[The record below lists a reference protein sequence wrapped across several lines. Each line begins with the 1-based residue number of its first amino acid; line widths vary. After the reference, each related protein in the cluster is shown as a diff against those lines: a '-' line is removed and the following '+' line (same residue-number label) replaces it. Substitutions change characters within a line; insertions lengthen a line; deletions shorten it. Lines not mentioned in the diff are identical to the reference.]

1 MKKKI
6 GIILTIAV
14 LTCSLV
20 GCMSSKSYED
30 TTHHKLG
37 EIEEV
42 PTPVTP
48 TPEIATNETVN
59 KELKVYASDAECN
72 YLVAQNISVLSS
84 YTPKE
89 VVAGVI
95 SKNAKCF
102 DKEAKVLGVKV
113 ENGIGY
119 VDMNS
124 KFETPNTSSSA
135 LGRMKIYSIVNSL
148 CDIKELNISK
158 VVFTLEGQKVDCIAQ
173 FDASVPFEYNA
184 ELMETHK
191 K

>member
-1 MKKKI
+1 MKKEI
-6 GIILTIAV
+6 GVVLTIAI

-20 GCMSSKSYED
+20 GCMSNKSYED

-37 EIEEV
+37 EVEEI
-42 PTPVTP
+42 PTPATP
-48 TPEIATNETVN
+48 TSDIVTNATFN
-59 KELKVYASDAECN
+59 KELKIYTADAECN
-72 YLVAQNISVLSS
+72 YLVAQTISVLNN

-89 VVAGVI
+89 VVEDII
-95 SKNAKCF
+95 SKNSKCF
-102 DKEAKVLGVKV
+102 DKDVKVLGVTV

-119 VDMNS
+119 IDMNN

-135 LGRMKIYSIVNSL
+135 IGRMKIYSIVNSL

-158 VVFTLEGQKVDCIAQ
+158 VVFTLEGQKVDCISQ

-184 ELMETHK
+184 ELLATHDK
-191 K
+191 